1 MYCLVRAI
9 WRNSLVTAD
18 VAASSTFDS
27 RLISVESTS
36 ISSSERLLKIFA
48 DTSAPRLASRIAAF
62 LVPLTDSISAAIA
75 SRSRRRQRALL
86 RHPGADELRRHFG
99 LGLGQPQRL
108 LADVLALAD
117 LLRHSGQ
124 RRVDGHPFARRGESL
139 GRHGGAC
146 LIGGHRPRQ
155 ARPALAPAHE

>member
-86 RHPGADELRRHFG
+86 QHPGADELRRHFG
-99 LGLGQPQRL
+99 LGLRQPQRL
-108 LADVLALAD
+108 LGMSSRSRTSSVIPASAVSTVTPSLAAAS
-117 LLRHSGQ
+117 RSAGM
-124 RRVDGHPFARRGESL
+124 A
-139 GRHGGAC
+139 A
-146 LIGGHRPRQ
+146 
-155 ARPALAPAHE
+155 